1 MFAWDFGHWTVQQCD
16 LWHGFGGNIQVNFYL
31 WSNQRKV
38 SPGLQEGPGMQVS
51 PTRGWGRA
59 LEGSLDTR
67 APGEPPGAMLVPIL
81 PRDACLHLRY
91 LCLHL
96 ELICVLSVIN
106 LTVSVRAFRE
116 LCESFSEALSL
127 TVGMWSPSNL
137 QSAGLKCRW
146 SLNLQLISKVRA
158 VLFLQ
163 TFQFI

>member
-1 MFAWDFGHWTVQQCD
+1 
-16 LWHGFGGNIQVNFYL
+16 
-31 WSNQRKV
+31 
-38 SPGLQEGPGMQVS
+38 
-51 PTRGWGRA
+51 
-59 LEGSLDTR
+59 
-67 APGEPPGAMLVPIL
+67 MLVPIL
-81 PRDACLHLRY
+81 PRDACLHLGY

-116 LCESFSEALSL
+116 LCESLSEALSL
-127 TVGMWSPSNL
+127 TVGMWSPSSL

-146 SLNLQLISKVRA
+146 SLNLQLIPKVRA